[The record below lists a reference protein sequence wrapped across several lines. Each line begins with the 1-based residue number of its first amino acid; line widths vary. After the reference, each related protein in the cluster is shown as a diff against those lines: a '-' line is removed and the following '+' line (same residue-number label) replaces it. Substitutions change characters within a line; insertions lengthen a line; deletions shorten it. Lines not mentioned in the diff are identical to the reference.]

1 MKNLLT
7 ILIVLIIQAV
17 ALAIFIFGG
26 TYNIS
31 TSNHDNGFVNWWLSV
46 GATRA
51 VKHQSRGI
59 TVPPLD
65 NPALVQQG
73 FMHYDDMCVQC
84 HGAPGKDPDEIAK
97 GLWPKA
103 PNLSMSSDNWTSA
116 QLFWITKNGIKF
128 SAMPAWGAT
137 HDDDKIW
144 AMVAFIE
151 KLPKMSPSDYQQM
164 QTNTAKSEKSP
175 EQKEEHENAKPAV
188 HNDNHGNTNPP
199 EQKTENPTPHSEQQT
214 NHNH

>member
-1 MKNLLT
+1 MKKTLVILLT

-17 ALAIFIFGG
+17 ALVIFIFSG

-31 TSNHDNGFVNWWLSV
+31 TANHDNAFVNWWLSE

-51 VKHQSRGI
+51 VKHHARGI
-59 TVPPLD
+59 TVPSLD
-65 NPALVQQG
+65 NPALVQEG
-73 FMHYDDMCVQC
+73 FMHYDEMCVQC

-103 PNLSMSSDNWTSA
+103 PDLSMSPDDWTPA

-128 SAMPAWGAT
+128 SAMPAWGPT

-144 AMVAFIE
+144 SMVAFIE
-151 KLPKMSPSDYQQM
+151 KLSKMSPADYQKM
-164 QTNTAKSEKSP
+164 QTNTVKSEKS
-175 EQKEEHENAKPAV
+175 EDHHEEHENANSPE
-188 HNDNHGNTNPP
+188 HHD
-199 EQKTENPTPHSEQQT
+199 EQKTGNPAQHSEQQT